1 MTGGEQIRCL
11 LVEDDEDDFLLLDD
25 LFTDSRLLRWDLTWV
40 KTFDEAR
47 SKLAEDSFDVGL
59 IDYRVGAETGLQF
72 IRGEV
77 QRGCR
82 VPLVLLTGL
91 ANHEVDVE
99 ASEAGAADFLDKGS
113 VTAELLE
120 RTIRFAIT
128 QAKNRSDLA
137 ERSALLRATL
147 EHTGAGIATFDAEMR
162 LVTFNRQLVDLLE
175 LRGPEGEDIDEEAIS
190 ETTKRQVGEAL
201 SRQVDLDRLK
211 AESSQELTTSGDRI
225 IEVRHNVAPDGLH
238 VLVCLD
244 ITERKRAET
253 ELIRSKEASDSANR
267 AKSEFLANI
276 SHELRTP
283 LNAIIGF
290 SEVIKNELQGPLG
303 DESYRTFAQDIH
315 KSGVHLLGII
325 NAILDLSKIEA
336 GKAEVVESSI
346 ALQELVDFGV
356 KQMAEPA
363 EEKGLQ
369 LESSVDPDLALL
381 LADER
386 MLRQAVLNLLS
397 NAIKFTPSG
406 GKVTIS
412 ASRSADGEI
421 ELCVQDTG
429 IGIAEKDLEVCMQ
442 PFGQA
447 DGALDRQYEGTGLG
461 LPLVRWYA
469 ELHGGSFVLD
479 SELGVGTAARFRLPA
494 ARTVEPV
501 RAAAG

>member
-1 MTGGEQIRCL
+1 MSSGNQVRCL

-47 SKLAEDSFDVGL
+47 SKLADESFDVGL

-77 QRGCR
+77 QGGCR
-82 VPLVLLTGL
+82 VPLILLTGL

-120 RTIRFAIT
+120 RTIRFAIS
-128 QAKNRSDLA
+128 QAKDRSDLS
-137 ERSALLRATL
+137 ERSALLSATL
-147 EHTGAGIATFDAEMR
+147 EHTGAGIATLDAETR
-162 LVTFNRQLVDLLE
+162 LVNFNRQLVDLLE
-175 LRGPEGEDIDEEAIS
+175 IRGLEDHDVDGEAVS

-201 SRQVDLDRLK
+201 SQKVDFDRLRVHG
-211 AESSQELTTSGDRI
+211 SQELTTAGERT
-225 IEVRHNVAPDGLH
+225 IEVRYNVAPDGLH

-315 KSGVHLLGII
+315 NSGVHLLSVI

-346 ALQELVDFGV
+346 SLQELVEFGV
-356 KQMAEPA
+356 RQMAEIA

-369 LESSVDPDLALL
+369 LETSVQPHLTLV

-412 ASRSADGEI
+412 AAQCDDGQI
-421 ELCVQDTG
+421 ELCVQDSG
-429 IGIAEKDLEVCMQ
+429 IGIAAEDLEVCMA

-447 DGALDRQYEGTGLG
+447 DSSLDRQYEGTGLG

-469 ELHGGSFVLD
+469 ELHGGSFVLE
-479 SELGVGTAARFRLPA
+479 SEPGVGTTARFRLPPEKL
-494 ARTVEPV
+494 VEPA